1 MDWVRDEEVTRRKVI
16 LLDQEKTQCVH
27 PVDGR
32 ILKINEVDKADFL
45 CDYSQV
51 RQKIQYQLQQV
62 KFKKLIFV
70 GFLS

>member
-1 MDWVRDEEVTRRKVI
+1 MDWVRDGEVTRRKVI

-27 PVDGR
+27 SVDGR

-51 RQKIQYQLQQV
+51 RQKFNINYN
-62 KFKKLIFV
+62 K
-70 GFLS
+70 